1 MRTLLIGLLFLLSF
15 SAHAGTFTIHVT
27 ARGFGD
33 DIVSLYRYADL
44 FTQRTILV
52 QRGIL
57 DATGR
62 AVLEGEANGT
72 LKVQL
77 RIGER
82 IADLY
87 VRSGSNLHVTPFDLG
102 TARSLSGTTRMGLDF
117 TDIDALDVNALTA
130 DVNERIDA
138 FVAEDLATDEAAGMQ
153 ALDIQRKEGSAKPDS
168 ATRPATLFVTPQ
180 LSKPRVDTFAI
191 KLRKFYAEVND
202 PWFAH
207 YLEHSIAGLYV
218 GPRTNDRE
226 LFETFVKGE
235 PVRYDDPEY
244 VRSIRTLFGESLE
257 QLYRYKG
264 DSLRLAMNASD
275 PFALRMLFQGNDFL
289 RSDDRLAELV
299 MIDQLYLN
307 HSSRLVSSAE
317 VVNLLRRVSDDS
329 TIEEHRII
337 ASNMVWDLTAMRVG
351 AKLPAM
357 RLEDERGQA
366 VDLNELLKGPVCVA
380 FTAGWCTYCTAE
392 TGSLINLAEEGKGTM
407 KVVVIGLDRTL
418 DDFKAAKKAMPA
430 SAHVTWLHAVA
441 EQQVREDVRIRS
453 LPQYFILNDDV
464 LAHAPAP
471 LPSKGLAE
479 LFFKAKTEAE
489 KGGRLKVW
497 DD

>member
-1 MRTLLIGLLFLLSF
+1 MRTLLIGLLFLLSV
-15 SAHAGTFTIHVT
+15 SAHAGSFTIHVT

-44 FTQRTILV
+44 FTQRTLLV

-72 LKVQL
+72 MKVQL

-87 VRSGSNLHVTPFDLG
+87 VRPGSTLHVTPFDLG

-153 ALDIQRKEGSAKPDS
+153 ALDIQRKEGSVKPDS
-168 ATRPATLFVTPQ
+168 AARPATLFVTPQ
-180 LSKPRVDTFAI
+180 LSKARVDTFAM
-191 KLRKFYAEVND
+191 KLRKFYVEVND

-244 VRSIRTLFGESLE
+244 VRLIRTLFGESLD

-299 MIDQLYLN
+299 MIDQLYMN

-407 KVVVIGLDRTL
+407 KVVLIGLDRTL
-418 DDFKAAKKAMPA
+418 DEFKAAKKAMPA

-441 EQQVREDVRIRS
+441 EQQVREDARIRS

-464 LAHAPAP
+464 LARAPAP

>member
-1 MRTLLIGLLFLLSF
+1 MRTLLIGLSLLLSL
-15 SAHAGTFTIHVT
+15 HLQAGSFTIQVT

-44 FTQRTILV
+44 FTNRTVLV

-57 DATGR
+57 DAKGQAT
-62 AVLEGEANGT
+62 LTGEAEGT
-72 LKVQL
+72 QRVQL

-87 VRSGSNLHVTPFDLG
+87 VRPGSTLHITPFDLG

-168 ATRPATLFVTPQ
+168 AARPATLFVTPQ
-180 LSKPRVDTFAI
+180 LSKARVDTFAM
-191 KLRKFYAEVND
+191 KLRAFYAEVKD

-207 YLEHSIAGLYV
+207 YLEHSIASLYI
-218 GPRTNDRE
+218 GPRSNDRE
-226 LFETFVKGE
+226 LFDTFVKGK

-244 VRSIRTLFGESLE
+244 VRLIRTLFGEGVE
-257 QLYRYKG
+257 QLSRYKG
-264 DSLRLAMNASD
+264 DSLRMAMSAGD
-275 PFALRMLFQGNDFL
+275 PLALRTLFQGNDFL

-307 HSSRLVSSAE
+307 HTSRAVNSNE
-317 VVNLLRRVSDDS
+317 VVNILRRVAEDS
-329 TIEEHRII
+329 PTAQHRTI
-337 ASNMVWDLTAMRVG
+337 AANMVWDLTAMRVG

-357 RLEDERGQA
+357 RLEDERGQPM
-366 VDLNELLKGPVCVA
+366 DLIELLQGPVCVA

-392 TGSLINLAEEGKGTM
+392 TGSLITLAEEGKGTM

-418 DDFKAAKKAMPA
+418 DEFKAAKKAMPP

-441 EQQVREDVRIRS
+441 EQQVREDARIRS
-453 LPQYFILNDDV
+453 LPQFFILNDDV
-464 LAHAPAP
+464 LARAPAP

-479 LFFKAKTEAE
+479 LFFKARTEAE
-489 KGGRLKVW
+489 KSGRLKVW